1 MSYIEEILIEA
12 WNLGIKDRV
21 IEKVTKEAE
30 RLHSEGRKYI
40 DREELYDRA
49 FQESLEEMNGDD
61 SRDR

>member
-21 IEKVTKEAE
+21 MEKVSKEAD
-30 RLHSEGRKYI
+30 RLHQEGKKYI
-40 DREELYDRA
+40 DREALYDKA
-49 FQESLEEMNGDD
+49 FQESLEEINRDD